1 MAKDFTELL
10 AGDDL
15 RSLGK
20 SSEIISLINDQ
31 NSFDKLFTYLYNS
44 DRAIVMK
51 TIDLIEKITLEHKEY
66 LQKHKFEIFNM
77 SSDAENIE
85 LKWHLAQIIVR
96 IKYTYNEIKIVW
108 KILEKWILDKKE
120 SKIVRVNSLQSLYEI
135 VKNNNEYQ
143 NNLIKIVKIIR
154 EENISSIN
162 TRIKKLGL

>member
-1 MAKDFTELL
+1 MIKDFTELL
-10 AGDDL
+10 VGDDL

-20 SSEIISLINDQ
+20 SLEIIPLINDQ
-31 NSFDKLFTYLYNS
+31 KSFDELFTYLYNNN
-44 DRAIVMK
+44 RAIVMK

-66 LQKHKFEIFNM
+66 LQKHKLEIFNM
-77 SSDAENIE
+77 SNDVENIE

-96 IKYTYNEIKIVW
+96 INYTYNEIKIVW
-108 KILEKWILDKKE
+108 KILEKWIIDKRE

-143 NNLIKIVKIIR
+143 NNLIKIVKKIK

-162 TRIKKLGL
+162 ARIKKLGL